1 MTSQCEYSN
10 SPFST
15 QCQQL
20 TLDEA
25 DAQHAHAI
33 NLNMTS
39 YMFRDEPDLVEKVTG
54 VSSIGEY
61 GSITR
66 DIEALRHN
74 TDSNPRHREL
84 FEKAREWFDSA
95 TNIRS
100 CKPESRMYPQVM
112 AFIYLIALYV
122 REKRQQSSL
131 PLKRYILP
139 HPKSNVKGDPTT
151 RKRHDMILRWL
162 DPDLLSVSVS
172 DGDRDTGVL
181 EECDAFLKS
190 VRVNDSTSHLAPTV
204 GSSQTGRGRYSNM
217 NSKERQEDAIR
228 ERFWRCF
235 GVIECNAQYNQNHEV
250 QDYGQLGW
258 YVSSAL
264 DAAFERNNMWGWVI
278 AGTTVHFVFFTHGA
292 AILSEL
298 IDMQYQEG
306 RQLFTDNFIRLC
318 VCSPYRAGFDLSKRW
333 LPDEGKWEVD
343 CFNSGDLEEAEPV
356 RAYVDPIPFKIHGG
370 LFGRRT
376 RCHKAWL
383 AQGTVVAGDREDS
396 RVNLD
401 TDVFVLKESWTELDA
416 YPDERVGM
424 NTESLPNEVRILH
437 KIARYWGESESQ
449 SIAYGLPKLKA
460 GGSVRIADDSSTDS
474 GQFGTVARYCGDLD
488 IVNKSYNVQPVG
500 PTTAESGTGNAVPQ
514 FRLVNRVHQRL
525 LMSPM
530 GESLTE
536 LHSWARKPGN
546 KTHDLDQQEKRKF
559 VVNAQIFFARLF
571 WIIYYLYKD
580 LGVYHRD
587 LSEGNVLVH
596 MVNNRPYPLL
606 IDFDRARLR
615 SDPLNDNMHSRT
627 GTVPIMSIL
636 NLAGRSNKLSI
647 VDELESFL
655 YLCVWKCTIGFS
667 PSDITRSKKS
677 ANTSQVSVSQLSSNS
692 VSERV
697 SRQHAT
703 SHKPT
708 STAQRSKHLMVETEQ
723 PSVRLWAKG
732 YPGTACLNAKR
743 KDTASNTSFIVVLNE
758 LQLEFTR
765 LKGMFLKLREVLFDW
780 DGQQETYFEET
791 VSRGNKRPRINT
803 TGGNDPRT
811 ADQQLEDAMLEIYD
825 DEEEVIMSNP
835 STDNEKYFKRLISR
849 DRKAGIIL
857 EKFAGIIEDY
867 IPIPFK

>member
-15 QCQQL
+15 QCQKL
-20 TLDEA
+20 TLDEE
-25 DAQHAHAI
+25 DAQRARAI
-33 NLNMTS
+33 NLNMIS
-39 YMFRDEPDLVEKVTG
+39 YMIRDEPDLVEKVTG

-61 GSITR
+61 GSVAR
-66 DIEALRHN
+66 DIEVLRHN
-74 TDSNPRHREL
+74 ASSDPRHREL
-84 FEKAREWFDSA
+84 FEKAREWFDSDP
-95 TNIRS
+95 NE
-100 CKPESRMYPQVM
+100 ESDKLETQMYPQVK
-112 AFIYLIALYV
+112 AFMYLIALNV
-122 REKRQQSSL
+122 REKREQSSL

-162 DPDLLSVSVS
+162 DPDLLSVP

-190 VRVNDSTSHLAPTV
+190 VRVNDSTSHLTPTV
-204 GSSQTGRGRYSNM
+204 GSSQAGRGRYSNV

-235 GVIECNAQYNQNHEV
+235 GVIECKAQYNQNHEV
-250 QDYGQLGW
+250 QDYGQLAW
-258 YVSSAL
+258 HASSAL

-278 AGTTVHFVFFTHGA
+278 AGTTVRFVFFTHDA
-292 AILSEL
+292 AVSSKP
-298 IDMQYQEG
+298 IDIQYQEG

-318 VCSPYRAGFDLSKRW
+318 LCSPYRAGFDLSKRW

-356 RAYVDPIPFKIHGG
+356 RAYVDPIPFKSHGG

-383 AQGTVVAGDREDS
+383 AKGTVGAGNCEDS
-396 RVNLD
+396 RVNQD

-416 YPDERVGM
+416 YPDERVRM

-437 KIARYWGESESQ
+437 KIARYRGESESQ
-449 SIAYGLPKLKA
+449 SILYGLPKLKA

-514 FRLVNRVHQRL
+514 FRVVNRVHQRL

-530 GESLTE
+530 GESLTG

-546 KTHDLDQQEKRKF
+546 TTQDLDQQEKKMLL
-559 VVNAQIFFARLF
+559 VYVQLFFARLF

-587 LSEGNVLVH
+587 LSEGNVLVREVDGVPH
-596 MVNNRPYPLL
+596 PLL
-606 IDFDRARLR
+606 IDFDHARLR
-615 SDPLNDNMHSRT
+615 SDPLNDNMCSRT
-627 GTVPIMSIL
+627 GTVPFMSIL
-636 NLAGRSNKLSI
+636 NLAGRSNQLSI
-647 VDELESFL
+647 VDELESL
-655 YLCVWKCTIGFS
+655 VYLWVWKCTIGIS
-667 PSDITRSKKS
+667 PSHITRSKTT
-677 ANTSQVSVSQLSSNS
+677 AHTSQVVISQLPSDS

-697 SRQHAT
+697 TRLYVT

-708 STAQRSKHLMVETEQ
+708 AKAQRRKHFLSETRKLL
-723 PSVRLWAKG
+723 VRSWANG
-732 YPGTACLNAKR
+732 NPGKDCLNAKYSHTSNDTLFEIVLEEIQPEFSNL
-743 KDTASNTSFIVVLNE
+743 KD
-758 LQLEFTR
+758 
-765 LKGMFLKLREVLFDW
+765 MFLELREVLFDW
-780 DGQQETYFEET
+780 DGEQATYFQKKR
-791 VSRGNKRPRINT
+791 SRGNKRRRIDI
-803 TGGNDPRT
+803 TGGIDSET
-811 ADQQLEDAMLEIYD
+811 GYQQFMETMLEIN
-825 DEEEVIMSNP
+825 DEEEVNPSNP
-835 STDNEKYFKRLISR
+835 STDREKYFKRLISR
-849 DRKAGIIL
+849 GKEAETIL
-857 EKFAGIIEDY
+857 KKFAGIIEDY